1 MKRFLV
7 IAMAAVMTMRV
18 FALSL
23 AEASAKIADVV
34 KNPESIAAIMKDLS
48 KEDQVKFLG
57 RVNTAL
63 SKTRESAETKTAKFI
78 AIAKAALKSSKGNLR
93 ELVAETFATV
103 SPASLAVLNEYLA
116 ANLFSRNANPA
127 RPISDERMKLLA
139 VETMKVVQA
148 RNAGNNNSSV
158 RDVFAI
164 LMFLRSAGASP
175 SDLADTLITQ
185 LSDREARTL
194 AREDW
199 IPAAMGVGREKSY
212 DPILAACDAVAV
224 KNAVN
229 FLGPE
234 VFTGTL
240 IADLDPTLG
249 SDGEPVIV
257 HTEKFLDPNKYAL
270 PSEGTAGLNRIPKTT
285 NPDKPWYPG
294 HEPGGY
300 RGQILNF

>member
-7 IAMAAVMTMRV
+7 ASIAIAMATRV
-18 FALSL
+18 IAISL
-23 AEASAKIADVV
+23 ADASVKIADVV

-48 KEDQVKFLG
+48 KDDQVKFLG
-57 RVNTAL
+57 RVNAAL
-63 SKTRESAETKTAKFI
+63 SKTRESAETKTTKFI
-78 AIAKAALKSSKGNLR
+78 AITKSALKSSKGNLK

-116 ANLFSRNANPA
+116 ANLFRRNANPA

-139 VETMKVVQA
+139 VETMKVIQA

-164 LMFLRSAGASP
+164 LMFLRSAEGSP
-175 SDLADTLITQ
+175 SDLSDTLINL
-185 LSDREARTL
+185 LSEREARTL

-224 KNAVN
+224 KNAAN
-229 FLGPE
+229 FFGPE

-240 IADLDPTLG
+240 LADLDPTL
-249 SDGEPVIV
+249 SADGTAVIV
-257 HTEKFLDPNKYAL
+257 YSEKFLDPNKYAL
-270 PSEGTAGLNRIPKTT
+270 PSEGTAGLNRIPRTT
-285 NPDKPWYPG
+285 NPNKPWYPG

-300 RGQILNF
+300 RGQRLNF

>member
-7 IAMAAVMTMRV
+7 VAMAAVMAMRV

-23 AEASAKIADVV
+23 ADASAKIADVV

-57 RVNTAL
+57 RVNLAV

-78 AIAKAALKSSKGNLR
+78 AITRAALKSSNGNLK
-93 ELVAETFATV
+93 ELVAETFATI

-116 ANLFSRNANPA
+116 ANLFRRNANPA

-164 LMFLRSAGASP
+164 LMFLRSAGATP
-175 SDLADTLITQ
+175 SDLADTLISQ

-229 FLGPE
+229 FFGPE
-234 VFTGTL
+234 IFTGTL
-240 IADLDPTLG
+240 LADLNPTLAE
-249 SDGEPVIV
+249 DGTPVIV
-257 HTEKFLDPNKYAL
+257 QTEKFLDPNKYAL
-270 PSEGTAGLNRIPKTT
+270 PSEGTAGLNRIPM
-285 NPDKPWYPG
+285 

>member
-1 MKRFLV
+1 MKRLLV
-7 IAMAAVMTMRV
+7 AAMATVMAAHVLAV
-18 FALSL
+18 SL
-23 AEASAKIADVV
+23 ADASAKIADVV
-34 KNPESIAAIMKDLS
+34 KNPESIAAIMNDLS

-57 RVNTAL
+57 RVNSAL

-78 AIAKAALKSSKGNLR
+78 VITKFAFKASKGNLKD
-93 ELVAETFATV
+93 LVAETFATV
-103 SPASLAVLNEYLA
+103 TPDSLVVLNEYLA
-116 ANLFSRNANPA
+116 ANLFRRNVNSA

-148 RNAGNNNSSV
+148 RNTGNSNSGV

-164 LMFLRSAGASP
+164 LMFLRSAGGSP
-175 SDLADTLITQ
+175 SDLADTLISQ
-185 LSDREARTL
+185 LSDRETRTL

-199 IPAAMGVGREKSY
+199 IPAALGVGREKSY
-212 DPILAACDAVAV
+212 DPILAACDAVVV

-229 FLGPE
+229 FFGPE

-240 IADLDPTLG
+240 LADLDPTVG
-249 SDGEPVIV
+249 SDGAPAIV
-257 HTEKFLDPNKYAL
+257 YTEKFLDPNKYAL
-270 PSEGTAGLNRIPKTT
+270 PSEGTAGLNRIPRTT
-285 NPDKPWYPG
+285 NPKKPWYPG

>member
-1 MKRFLV
+1 MKRFSV
-7 IAMAAVMTMRV
+7 AVMAAAAAMQVL
-18 FALSL
+18 ALSL
-23 AEASAKIADVV
+23 ADASAKIADVAR
-34 KNPESIAAIMKDLS
+34 NPEGMAAVMRDLS
-48 KEDQVKFLG
+48 KDDQVKFLG
-57 RVNTAL
+57 RVNSAI

-78 AIAKAALKSSKGNLR
+78 AVSKAALKASKGNLK

-103 SPASLAVLNEYLA
+103 PPESLAVLNEYLA
-116 ANLFSRNANPA
+116 ANLFNRNANPA
-127 RPISDERMKLLA
+127 RPISDERMKA
-139 VETMKVVQA
+139 IAAETMKVVQA
-148 RNAGNNNSSV
+148 RNAGNNNASV

-164 LMFLRSAGASP
+164 LMFLRSSGGTP
-175 SDLADTLITQ
+175 SDLADTLVSA

-199 IPAAMGVGREKSY
+199 IPAAMGIGQEKSY
-212 DPILAACDAVAV
+212 DPILAASDAVAV

-240 IADLDPTLG
+240 LADLDPTLG
-249 SDGEPVIV
+249 GDGAPVIV

-270 PSEGTAGLNRIPKTT
+270 PSEGIAGLNRIPKTT
-285 NPDKPWYPG
+285 NPNKPWYPG

>member
-7 IAMAAVMTMRV
+7 VAMAAVMAMRV

-23 AEASAKIADVV
+23 ADASAKIADVA

-57 RVNTAL
+57 RVNLAV

-78 AIAKAALKSSKGNLR
+78 AITKAALKSSNGNLK
-93 ELVAETFATV
+93 ELVAETFATI

-116 ANLFSRNANPA
+116 ANLFRRNANPA

-164 LMFLRSAGASP
+164 LMFLRSAGATP
-175 SDLADTLITQ
+175 SDLADTLISQ
-185 LSDREARTL
+185 LSDRETRTL

-229 FLGPE
+229 FFGPE
-234 VFTGTL
+234 IFTGTL
-240 IADLDPTLG
+240 LVDLDPTLG

-257 HTEKFLDPNKYAL
+257 HTEQFLDPNKYAL
-270 PSEGTAGLNRIPKTT
+270 PSEGTAGLNRIPRTT
-285 NPDKPWYPG
+285 NPNKPWYPG

>member
-7 IAMAAVMTMRV
+7 IAMATVMTMRI

-23 AEASAKIADVV
+23 ADASAKIADVV

-48 KEDQVKFLG
+48 KDDQVKFLG
-57 RVNTAL
+57 RVNSAL
-63 SKTRESAETKTAKFI
+63 SKTRESVETKTAKFI
-78 AIAKAALKSSKGNLR
+78 AITKAAFKSSKGNLK
-93 ELVAETFATV
+93 ELVAETYATV

-116 ANLFSRNANPA
+116 INLFRRNANPA
-127 RPISDERMKLLA
+127 RPVSDERMKLLA

-164 LMFLRSAGASP
+164 LMFLRSAGATP
-175 SDLADTLITQ
+175 SDLADTLISQ

-229 FLGPE
+229 FFGPE
-234 VFTGTL
+234 IFTGTL
-240 IADLDPTLG
+240 LVDLDPTLG

-257 HTEKFLDPNKYAL
+257 HTEQFLDPNKYAL
-270 PSEGTAGLNRIPKTT
+270 PSEGTAGLNRIPRTT
-285 NPDKPWYPG
+285 NPNKPWYPG